1 MIVLDANILVRASLG
16 QRVRHLL
23 QVYSERGVRFYSPQ
37 SCFAE
42 AASYIPSLLRKK
54 GRPESDVEISF
65 EFLRRLVQPIELDS
79 YLQFESNARSRLRG
93 RDEDDWPVLAAAL
106 SLNCPIWSEDT
117 DFFGTGHAVWT
128 TNRVELFLE
137 AELKSIRPIE
147 DQ

>member
-1 MIVLDANILVRASLG
+1 
-16 QRVRHLL
+16 
-23 QVYSERGVRFYSPQ
+23 
-37 SCFAE
+37 
-42 AASYIPSLLRKK
+42 
-54 GRPESDVEISF
+54 VEISF

-128 TNRVELFLE
+128 TNRIEIYLTGQM
-137 AELKSIRPIE
+137 KSIKPSQDE
-147 DQ
+147 